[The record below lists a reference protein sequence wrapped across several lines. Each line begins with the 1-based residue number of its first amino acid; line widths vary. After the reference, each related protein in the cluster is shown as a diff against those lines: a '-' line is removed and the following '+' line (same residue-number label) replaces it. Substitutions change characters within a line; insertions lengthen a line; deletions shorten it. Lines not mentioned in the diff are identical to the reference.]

1 MIGEH
6 RHRKLKVHKYHIGFK
21 EREYFT
27 ENLALLLKSA
37 VPIAEALESLSATA
51 PSSRMKKALK
61 QMMTDIEAG
70 QSLANALERAGV
82 VSSQTLALVR
92 LGESSGRLVDN
103 LLIAAQ
109 QEEKRHMFHSK
120 IRSALIYP
128 SFVLGLTVVVGLGIS
143 WFLLPKLANTFSQL
157 HVNLPLISRIAI
169 NFGLFLQSYG
179 VIAVPSI
186 LVGLSL
192 LMYILFAAPHTK
204 KIGNRFLLHIPG
216 VGKLMK
222 EVEVAQF
229 GYLLGTLLSAGLPV
243 TRAIDLLAEATQTDR
258 YRQFYVEMS
267 RSLESGFSFKESLT
281 RYKKSQKLLPGAVQ
295 QMVVAGERSG
305 SLPEVLATVGRTYE
319 QKSDVTTNNLEAIIE
334 PILLVIVW
342 IGVMVVAVAVI
353 VPVYSL
359 VGGLQQ

>member
-1 MIGEH
+1 
-6 RHRKLKVHKYHIGFK
+6 
-21 EREYFT
+21 
-27 ENLALLLKSA
+27 
-37 VPIAEALESLSATA
+37 
-51 PSSRMKKALK
+51 
-61 QMMTDIEAG
+61 
-70 QSLANALERAGV
+70 
-82 VSSQTLALVR
+82 
-92 LGESSGRLVDN
+92 
-103 LLIAAQ
+103 
-109 QEEKRHMFHSK
+109 
-120 IRSALIYP
+120 
-128 SFVLGLTVVVGLGIS
+128 
-143 WFLLPKLANTFSQL
+143 
-157 HVNLPLISRIAI
+157 
-169 NFGLFLQSYG
+169 
-179 VIAVPSI
+179 
-186 LVGLSL
+186 
-192 LMYILFAAPHTK
+192 
-204 KIGNRFLLHIPG
+204 
-216 VGKLMK
+216 MK

-267 RSLESGFSFKESLT
+267 RSLESGFSFKESLA